1 MAHRVRLPIYLAVF
15 ALLIVAV
22 PAARTPAADLPP
34 GGTFVDDNG
43 STQEP
48 YIEAIFLDGIT
59 KGCNP
64 PDNDRFCPDRSLTR
78 AEMAT
83 MLTRAL
89 GLPPAD
95 QDYFTDDNGSLHQSS
110 INALSLAGITRG
122 CNPPDNDRFCPE
134 GVVTRGEMAAFLV
147 RGFGYTD
154 PGAGDVFVDD
164 DESVFEGDI
173 DRLATAAITRGCNPP
188 SNTRYCPTAPLTR
201 GEMAVFLTRA
211 LNLIPI
217 EVPPLAIQLDIV
229 SRQDWG
235 AQTADL
241 SKMQEQTIT
250 QLTIHHAGDQTGTTG
265 PARYR
270 SWQAY
275 HISRGWGDLAYHY
288 IVGVD
293 GTIYEGRDPRYAGA
307 TGTNYDPSGH
317 LLVVVEGNFNNDQ
330 PTPAQLDTL
339 TRILAWAS
347 IEYAVSPSTIAG
359 HRDHASTSC
368 PGNNLYPYIASGE
381 IESWVKELLAES
393 SA

>member
-89 GLPPAD
+89 RLPPAD

>member
-89 GLPPAD
+89 RLPPAD

-134 GVVTRGEMAAFLV
+134 GVVTRGAMAAFLV

-347 IEYAVSPSTIAG
+347 IEYDASPSTIAG

-381 IESWVKELLAES
+381 IESWVNELLAES
-393 SA
+393 AP

>member
-89 GLPPAD
+89 RLPPAD

-134 GVVTRGEMAAFLV
+134 GVVTRGAMAAFLV

-164 DESVFEGDI
+164 DASVFEGDI

-241 SKMQEQTIT
+241 SKMQGQTIT

-381 IESWVKELLAES
+381 IESWVNELLAES
-393 SA
+393 AP